1 MPFAAGSAQRKVQGK
16 LDPVGTVVL
25 SGVPCPAI
33 PTSTLQRQMRS
44 PALALSWSS
53 RALCA
58 AVFLTLA
65 VVPAAFAACANSC
78 NGHGSCGDE
87 AACACFA
94 GWSGADCSSRTSC
107 LVLASPHTFVFPSPA
122 PPPPVLL
129 GGYPPPP
136 HTHLEPQDTR
146 CHRVLHFCSAV
157 TSLSVP
163 KRNRWEA
170 LCLTAWG
177 LRSPLFFH
185 LLFWGCRLEGGSFFR
200 VPPPPEKHGQFF
212 AGDRQ

>member
-107 LVLASPHTFVFPSPA
+107 LVLQWLPHTRSFSRRLLLLLLFRLEDT
-122 PPPPVLL
+122 PPPSTHTPRVDKTLGATGFFTFAQLL
-129 GGYPPPP
+129 PP
-136 HTHLEPQDTR
+136 
-146 CHRVLHFCSAV
+146 
-157 TSLSVP
+157 
-163 KRNRWEA
+163 
-170 LCLTAWG
+170 
-177 LRSPLFFH
+177 
-185 LLFWGCRLEGGSFFR
+185 
-200 VPPPPEKHGQFF
+200 
-212 AGDRQ
+212 